1 MNEFFD
7 DVWRGLSA
15 SPKYLESKYFYD
27 EVGDAIFQEIMALP
41 EYYLTRSE
49 MEIFAG
55 QSSSLADIITGQFN
69 DFDVI
74 ELGPGDCTK
83 SVYLLRE
90 LVSRK
95 ADFTYYPIDISKNII
110 AHLDKTLSETIPGI
124 RVEGL
129 NGDYFDMLD
138 ELKDISARK
147 KVVLFLGSSI
157 GNIPLSETVN
167 FFEAL
172 KSHLSPGDLIL
183 TGFDLKKDPQ
193 VVLAA
198 YNDKAG
204 VTKRFNLNLL
214 SRINTTLD
222 ADFDI
227 SQFVHA
233 PVYSEKTGACES
245 YLVSCKQQR
254 VRIGEVGWIHFEEGE
269 QIYMEVSQKYTTEQV
284 DEIALASGFITV
296 HHFYDSKGW
305 FLDTLWKCL

>member
-7 DVWRGLSA
+7 DIWRGLSA

-27 EVGDAIFQEIMALP
+27 ETGDAIFQEIMALP

-49 MEIFAG
+49 MEIFAH
-55 QSSSLADIITGQFN
+55 QSSSLADIITSQLN
-69 DFDVI
+69 DFDLI

-83 SVYLLRE
+83 SIYLLKE
-90 LVSRK
+90 LVGRK
-95 ADFTYYPIDISKNII
+95 MNFTYYPIDISKNII
-110 AHLDKTLSETIPGI
+110 EHLDKTLPETIPGI
-124 RVEGL
+124 KVEGL

-157 GNIPLSETVN
+157 GNIPISETVN
-167 FFEAL
+167 FFKAL

-183 TGFDLKKDPQ
+183 TGFDLKKDPN

-214 SRINTTLD
+214 CRINTTLD

-227 SQFVHA
+227 SQFAHS
-233 PVYSEKTGACES
+233 PVYSETTGACKS
-245 YLVSCKQQR
+245 YLTSLKKQR

-269 QIYMEVSQKYTTEQV
+269 QIYMEVSQKYTSEQV
-284 DEIALASGFITV
+284 DEAALASGFTTV
-296 HHFYDSKGW
+296 HHFYDRKEW
-305 FLDTLWKCL
+305 FLDVLWKCL